1 MGEIMR
7 QIENFIKLHCDGSAE
22 RFVEILDF
30 ANKGYDLATISSLY
44 NISPSNLSR
53 RLNAFTRVTFKEEV
67 WEYLK
72 MYNDIEKKKLDRAER
87 MISNGAKIIRFT
99 N

>member
-1 MGEIMR
+1 
-7 QIENFIKLHCDGSAE
+7 
-22 RFVEILDF
+22 
-30 ANKGYDLATISSLY
+30 
-44 NISPSNLSR
+44 
-53 RLNAFTRVTFKEEV
+53 LNAFTRVTFKEEV